1 MDIHPEA
8 VLDQKVRRHIYDRI
22 MKTGIAPSAAET
34 AAALSTPLAEVQ
46 ASLQRLAGA
55 HMLVL
60 QKDTGEVLMANP
72 FSAVPTP
79 FLVQAGER
87 LYFGNCIWDA
97 MGIPAM
103 LHQDAVIRA
112 SCGDCGTAMTLRI
125 TNGSLEP
132 AEGIAHFALP
142 AAHWWD
148 DIVFN

>member
-1 MDIHPEA
+1 MDIDPKV
-8 VLDQKVRRHIYDRI
+8 VLDQEVRRHIYDQFI
-22 MKTGIAPSAAET
+22 KTGMAPIAAEIAT
-34 AAALSTPLAEVQ
+34 ALSTPLAEVQ
-46 ASLQRLAGA
+46 TSLQRLAGA

-60 QKDTGEVLMANP
+60 QKDTSEVLMANP
-72 FSAVPTP
+72 FSAVPTA
-79 FLVQAGER
+79 FLAEAGER
-87 LYFGNCIWDA
+87 LYFGNCIWDV

-112 SCGDCGTAMTLRI
+112 SCGDCGTAMILRI

-132 AEGIAHFALP
+132 AEGVAHFAIP

>member
-1 MDIHPEA
+1 
-8 VLDQKVRRHIYDRI
+8 
-22 MKTGIAPSAAET
+22 
-34 AAALSTPLAEVQ
+34 
-46 ASLQRLAGA
+46 
-55 HMLVL
+55 
-60 QKDTGEVLMANP
+60 
-72 FSAVPTP
+72 
-79 FLVQAGER
+79 
-87 LYFGNCIWDA
+87 

-132 AEGIAHFALP
+132 AEGIAHFAIP